1 MKKYSFALS
10 IALSLAIVFGV
21 NQAFAE
27 NKMESASVEN
37 MAFPLPDKPSFA
49 ILPFENMGGDPELGV
64 SFCILSLD
72 I

>member
-1 MKKYSFALS
+1 MKKYSFALP
-10 IALSLAIVFGV
+10 IALSLAIIFGV

-37 MAFPLPDKPSFA
+37 MAFPLTDKPLFA

-64 SFCILSLD
+64 GFCILSLD